1 MKLVLLSINFFFIS
15 LIAISQQSY
24 FQQKVDTYIEVELD
38 DQSHILRGFE
48 KLIYHNN
55 SPKKLDSIII
65 HLWPNAYKN
74 NQTELAIQK
83 FENGNTDFKYAEEKD
98 LGFIDSLNFK
108 VNGEKSKWNF
118 FNNKIDISVIYLNKS
133 LIPGDSITITTPFKV
148 KIPSGRFSRL
158 GHVGQSYQI
167 TQWFPKPAVFDKNG
181 WHPMSYLNQGEFY
194 SEYGNYEVNITL
206 PENYVLMATGDL
218 QNLEEQNFLEKKA
231 KSTLRLFESNQ
242 LPIRD
247 SNGIKDMSF
256 PKSSKKKK
264 TLRFIQKNVHDFAWF
279 ADKRYHVLKG
289 EVELNNNKITSWALF
304 TNNEAKLWERSIEYL
319 NDATHYFSKWVGE
332 YPYNHVTAVDGTI
345 SAGGG
350 MEYPNITVI
359 GKSGDSK
366 SLETVIVHEVGH
378 NWYYGI
384 LGNNERDY
392 AWMDEGLNTYIEIR
406 YMQEKY
412 PNGYFIKKDSNAN
425 KSRIISLNIPFEEK
439 ELQDIS
445 YQFNASRN
453 YDQPLI
459 MGSKNFTQMNY
470 GAMVYS
476 KTGIGFHYLKAYLGE
491 ELFDQCMNKYF
502 DKWKFRHPQPE
513 DIQNVF
519 QKTSKLNLDWF
530 FEDYI
535 KTTKKTDYSLKKV
548 TKINDLEY
556 LIKLKNVTGYKSPI
570 PIQMINDS
578 NKIISEKW
586 INGFKKDT
594 TFVYK
599 TSAKPSRIAIDYD
612 VITTDYN
619 YKNHMSRASGI
630 FKFYKPIKFQFLPI
644 SINNNKENL
653 IYYSPVIA
661 GNTYD
666 KTMVGLAL
674 YNSSINDKKVEW
686 LINPLY
692 GFGSKKLVGS
702 GKIQT
707 NINTNGLFP
716 RIELG
721 YKIRSYHN
729 QHDDLNKEQ
738 RWTKQ
743 EIFTDLRI
751 KSKNLR
757 TSPFQNIKL
766 RTVRVDDFGPDV
778 IFIWP
783 PKPRRKTAYY
793 GEIEYNLKSRQILKP
808 KELKLNY
815 VYGINEYSNL
825 DGIKQY
831 NNLVNCLQLT
841 SKIEKSFNKSSDK
854 IRWRF
859 FAGYHFNQDIS
870 KQYSFYL
877 SGKNGRTDYLYDNI
891 YLGRNSSNLEYLF
904 SRQNDES
911 YGGFKL
917 IDTLRSNNWMI
928 SNNFKIDI
936 PKLPIGVFADFG
948 MFQSY
953 LTGNNIKWGYNAG
966 IYTSIAVNEEIIG
979 VYLPILYSD
988 NIGETLKKFNI
999 LQRISFIFNL
1009 DSINPFDIKKTIRP

>member
-1 MKLVLLSINFFFIS
+1 MIKYLFIVIISCFNVLVYN
-15 LIAISQQSY
+15 AQEY
-24 FQQKVDTYIEVELD
+24 FQQKVNTYINVELD
-38 DQSHILRGFE
+38 DENHFLRGFE
-48 KLIYHNN
+48 RMVYHNYSN
-55 SPKKLDSIII
+55 SNLDSIVI

-74 NQTELAIQK
+74 SFTELAKQK
-83 FENGNTDFKYAEEKD
+83 YEDGSNQFKYASKKD
-98 LGFIDSLNFK
+98 LGFIDSLDFK
-108 VNGEKSKWNF
+108 INGSEIGWNYL
-118 FNNKIDISVIYLNKS
+118 NGKIDICVIHLKK
-133 LIPGDSITITTPFKV
+133 PVQKGDSITITTPFRV
-148 KIPSGRFSRL
+148 KIPSGKFSRL
-158 GHVGQSYQI
+158 GHVGQSYQV
-167 TQWFPKPAVFDKNG
+167 TQWFPKPAVYDKDG
-181 WHPMSYLNQGEFY
+181 WHPISYLDQGEFY
-194 SEYGNYEVNITL
+194 SEFGNYDVSITL
-206 PENYVLMATGDL
+206 PKNYILMATGDL
-218 QNLEEQNFLEKKA
+218 QNEEEIDFLNEKA
-231 KSTLRLFESNQ
+231 KLTSQ
-242 LPIRD
+242 LIKENKLPVRD
-247 SNGIKDMSF
+247 SFGRKDMSF
-256 PKSSKKKK
+256 PNSSVEKK
-264 TLRFIQKNVHDFAWF
+264 TLRFVQKNVHDFAWF
-279 ADKRYHVLKG
+279 TDKRYHILKG
-289 EVELNNNKITSWALF
+289 EVDVNNRKITSWALF
-304 TNNEAKLWERSIEYL
+304 TNNEAKLWRRSIEYI
-319 NDATHYFSKWVGE
+319 NDATRYFSKWVGE
-332 YPYNHVTAVDGTI
+332 YPYSHVTAVDGTI

-359 GKSGDSK
+359 GNSGDSK

-378 NWYYGI
+378 NWFYGI
-384 LGNNERDY
+384 LGSNERDN

-406 YMQEKY
+406 YMEEKY
-412 PNGYFIKKDSNAN
+412 PYGYLQKKDSTQN
-425 KSRIISLNIPFEEK
+425 KSRGISLNISLEEK
-439 ELQDIS
+439 ELQHIA

-453 YDQPLI
+453 YDQPLK
-459 MGSKNFTQMNY
+459 MGSKDFTQMNY
-470 GAMVYS
+470 GAMVYC
-476 KTGIGFHYLKAYLGE
+476 KTGIGFHYLKSYLGE
-491 ELFDQCMNKYF
+491 ALFDNCMNEYF
-502 DKWKFRHPQPE
+502 NQWKFKHPNPD
-513 DIQNVF
+513 DIKVVF
-519 QKTSKLNLDWF
+519 ETASKENLDWF

-535 KTTKKTDYSLKKV
+535 KTTKKTDYSLKKIS
-548 TKINDLEY
+548 KINDQEY

-578 NKIISEKW
+578 NEIISEKW
-586 INGFKKDT
+586 INGFQKDT

-619 YKNHMSRASGI
+619 YKNHMAKANGI
-630 FKFYKPIKFQFLPI
+630 FKFYKPIKFKFLPI

-661 GNTYD
+661 GNAYD

-686 LINPLY
+686 LVNPLY

-707 NINTNGLFP
+707 NFNNNGLFP

-721 YKIRSYHN
+721 YKIRSFHN
-729 QHDDLNKEQ
+729 EHDNLYKEQ

-743 EIFTDLRI
+743 ELFTDLRI

-757 TSPFQNIKL
+757 SSPFQNVII
-766 RTVRVDDFGPDV
+766 RIIRVDDFEPDG
-778 IFIWP
+778 IFIFP

-815 VYGINEYSNL
+815 VYGINEYTNL
-825 DGIKQY
+825 I
-831 NNLVNCLQLT
+831 NCLQLT

-854 IRWRF
+854 IKWRF

-891 YLGRNSSNLEYLF
+891 YLGRNSSNQEYLF
-904 SRQNDES
+904 SRQNDNS
-911 YGGFKL
+911 YGGFKVM
-917 IDTLRSNNWMI
+917 DSTLRSNNWMI

-953 LTGNNIKWGYNAG
+953 LSGNNIKWGYNAG
-966 IYTSIAVNEEIIG
+966 IYTSIVVNEEIIG

-988 NIGETLKKFNI
+988 NIGGTLNELKV
-999 LQRISFIFNL
+999 LQRISFIFDLEN
-1009 DSINPFDIKKTIRP
+1009 INPFTIKKTIKP

>member
-1 MKLVLLSINFFFIS
+1 MKRLIITITICFVVLIS
-15 LIAISQQSY
+15 NSQEY
-24 FQQKVDTYIEVELD
+24 FQQKVDTYIDVELD
-38 DQSHILRGFE
+38 DENHILRGFE
-48 KLIYHNN
+48 KMVYYNN
-55 SPKKLDSIII
+55 SSLNLNKIFI

-74 NQTELAIQK
+74 SNTNLAKQK
-83 FENGNTDFKYAEEKD
+83 YSDGSTSFKYADSID
-98 LGFIDSLNFK
+98 LGYIDSLDFK
-108 VNGEKSKWNF
+108 VNGEIVKWQLLNEQ
-118 FNNKIDISVIYLNKS
+118 IDISELLLTKP
-133 LIPGDSITITTPFKV
+133 LKPGDSIIITTPFRV
-148 KIPSGRFSRL
+148 KIPSGKFSRL
-158 GHVGQSYQI
+158 GHIGQSYQI
-167 TQWFPKPAVFDKNG
+167 TQWFAKPAVFDKNG
-181 WHPMSYLNQGEFY
+181 WHPMSYLDQGEFF
-194 SEYGNYEVNITL
+194 SEFGNYDVSITV
-206 PENYVLMATGDL
+206 PKNYVLMATGDL
-218 QNLEEQNFLEKKA
+218 QNKEELEFLNEKA
-231 KSTLRLFESNQ
+231 ELTSQ
-242 LPIRD
+242 LIKENKLAVRD
-247 SNGIKDMSF
+247 SLGRKDMSF
-256 PKSSKKKK
+256 PKSSVEKK

-279 ADKRYHVLKG
+279 TDKRYHVLKG
-289 EVELNNNKITSWALF
+289 EVNVNNRKITSWALF
-304 TNNEAKLWERSIEYL
+304 TNNEAKLWRRSIEYI
-319 NDATHYFSKWVGE
+319 NDATRYFSKWVGE

-359 GKSGDSK
+359 GSSGDSK

-384 LGNNERDY
+384 LGSNEREN

-406 YMQEKY
+406 YMEEKY
-412 PNGYFIKKDSNAN
+412 PNGYFRKKDSTQN
-425 KSRIISLNIPFEEK
+425 KSRGISLNIPMEEK
-439 ELQDIS
+439 ELQHIA

-453 YDQPLI
+453 YDQPLK
-459 MGSKNFTQMNY
+459 MGSKDFTQMNY
-470 GAMVYS
+470 GAMVYC
-476 KTGIGFHYLKAYLGE
+476 KTGIGFHYLKAFLGE
-491 ELFDQCMNKYF
+491 ALFDNCMNEYF
-502 DKWKFRHPQPE
+502 NQWKFKHPNPN
-513 DIQNVF
+513 DIKIVFENV
-519 QKTSKLNLDWF
+519 SKENLDWF

-548 TKINDLEY
+548 SKINDQEY
-556 LIKLKNVTGYKSPI
+556 LIKLKNVTGYNSPI

-578 NKIISEKW
+578 NEIISEKW

-599 TSAKPSRIAIDYD
+599 TSVKPSRIAMDYD

-619 YKNHMSRASGI
+619 YKNHIAKANGI
-630 FKFYKPIKFQFLPI
+630 FKFYKPIKFKFLPI

-653 IYYSPVIA
+653 IYYSPIIA
-661 GNTYD
+661 GNAYD

-674 YNSSINDKKVEW
+674 YNSGINDKKVEW

-721 YKIRSYHN
+721 YKIRSYNNEHN
-729 QHDDLNKEQ
+729 ELYKEQ

-757 TSPFQNIKL
+757 SSPFQNIIL
-766 RTVRVDDFGPDV
+766 RTIRVDDFGPDGT
-778 IFIWP
+778 FIWP
-783 PKPRRKTAYY
+783 AEPIGKTAYY

-815 VYGINEYSNL
+815 IYGFNEN
-825 DGIKQY
+825 I
-831 NNLVNCLQLT
+831 NLVNCLQLT
-841 SKIEKSFNKSSDK
+841 SKIEKSYNKSSDK

-891 YLGRNSSNLEYLF
+891 YLGRNSSNQEHLL
-904 SRQNDES
+904 SRQNDNS
-911 YGGFKL
+911 YGGFKVM
-917 IDTLRSNNWMI
+917 DTTLRSNSWMI

-936 PKLPIGVFADFG
+936 PKLPIGIFADLGIFKSSSG
-948 MFQSY
+948 D
-953 LTGNNIKWGYNAG
+953 NKIKWGYNAG
-966 IYTSIAVNEEIIG
+966 IYTSIVVNEEIIG
-979 VYLPILYSD
+979 IYLPILYSD
-988 NIGETLKKFNI
+988 NIGGTLNDFKV
-999 LQRISFIFNL
+999 LQRINFIFNL
-1009 DSINPFDIKKTIRP
+1009 KSINPFTIKKTIKP

>member
-1 MKLVLLSINFFFIS
+1 MKSILLLIIIFFTS
-15 LIAISQQSY
+15 LFALGQDTY

-38 DQSHILRGFE
+38 DEAHFLRGFE

-55 SPKKLDSIII
+55 SPKKLDSILI

-74 NQTELAIQK
+74 SQTELAKQK
-83 FENGNTDFKYAEEKD
+83 FDNGNTSFRYASEKD

-108 VNGEKSKWNF
+108 VDGEKSTWNF
-118 FNNKIDISVIYLNKS
+118 FNNKIDISVIYLKKS
-133 LIPGDSITITTPFKV
+133 LNPGDSIIITTPFRV

-158 GHVGQSYQI
+158 GHIGQSYQI
-167 TQWFPKPAVFDKNG
+167 TQWFPKPAVFDKSG

-194 SEYGNYEVNITL
+194 SEYGNYDVNITL

-218 QNLEEQNFLEKKA
+218 QNSDELDFLDKKA
-231 KSTLRLFESNQ
+231 RSTLKLFESNQ
-242 LPIRD
+242 LPVRD
-247 SNGIKDMSF
+247 SNGRKDMSF
-256 PKSSKKKK
+256 PESSKKKK

-289 EVELNNNKITSWALF
+289 EVELNNNKITSWSLF

-319 NDATHYFSKWVGE
+319 NDATLYFSKWVGE
-332 YPYNHVTAVDGTI
+332 YPYSHVTAVDGTI

-359 GKSGDSK
+359 GRSGDSK
-366 SLETVIVHEVGH
+366 SLETVIIHEVGH

-384 LGNNERDY
+384 LGSNERDH
-392 AWMDEGLNTYIEIR
+392 AWMDEGLNTYLEIR
-406 YMQEKY
+406 YMEEKY
-412 PNGYFIKKDSNAN
+412 PNGYFIKKDSTAN
-425 KSRIISLNIPFEEK
+425 KSIGISLNIPIEEK

-453 YDQPLI
+453 YDQPLK
-459 MGSKNFTQMNY
+459 MGSKDFTQMNY

-502 DKWKFRHPQPE
+502 DKWKFKHPQPE
-513 DIQNVF
+513 DIQSVF
-519 QKTSKLNLDWF
+519 QNTSKLNLDWF
-530 FEDYI
+530 FQDYI

-548 TKINDLEY
+548 SKINDLEY

-570 PIQMINDS
+570 PVQMINDS
-578 NKIISEKW
+578 NEIISEKW
-586 INGFKKDT
+586 INGFQKDT

-599 TSAKPSRIAIDYD
+599 TSVKPSRIAMDYN

-619 YKNHMSRASGI
+619 YKNHIARASGI
-630 FKFYKPIKFQFLPI
+630 FKFYKPIKFKFLPI

-661 GNTYD
+661 GNAYD

-707 NINTNGLFP
+707 NINTNRLFP

-729 QHDDLNKEQ
+729 EHDDLNKEQ
-738 RWTKQ
+738 RWIKQ
-743 EIFTDLRI
+743 EIFIDLRI

-757 TSPFQNIKL
+757 SSPFQNVKL
-766 RTVRVDDFGPDV
+766 RTIKVDDFEPDG
-778 IFIWP
+778 IFIFP
-783 PKPRRKTAYY
+783 PEPRRKTACY

-815 VYGINEYSNL
+815 IYGINENT
-825 DGIKQY
+825 
-831 NNLVNCLQLT
+831 NLVNCLQLT
-841 SKIEKSFNKSSDK
+841 SKIEKSYNKSSDK
-854 IRWRF
+854 IKWRF

-877 SGKNGRTDYLYDNI
+877 SGKNGRTDYLYDNT
-891 YLGRNSSNLEYLF
+891 YLARNSSNQEYLF
-904 SRQNDES
+904 SRQNDNS
-911 YGGFKL
+911 YGGFKVMET
-917 IDTLRSNNWMI
+917 TLRSNKWLI

-936 PKLPIGVFADFG
+936 PKLPVGVFADLGLFPSNQQLNKVY
-948 MFQSY
+948 FE
-953 LTGNNIKWGYNAG
+953 YNAG
-966 IYTSIAVNEEIIG
+966 IFSKININDEIIG
-979 VYLPILYSD
+979 IYLPILFSE
-988 NIGETLKKFNI
+988 NIGTSIKELKV
-999 LQRISFIFNL
+999 LQRVSFIFNL
-1009 DSINPFDIKKTIRP
+1009 NNINPFEIKKTIRP